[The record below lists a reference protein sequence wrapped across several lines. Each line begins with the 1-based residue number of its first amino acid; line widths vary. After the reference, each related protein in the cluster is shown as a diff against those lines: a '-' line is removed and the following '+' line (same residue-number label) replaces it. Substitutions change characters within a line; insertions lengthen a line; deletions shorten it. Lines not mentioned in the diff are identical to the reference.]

1 MKYSLNNYSNFYLK
15 GNMKQH
21 ALTHKTG
28 RDGMGGKDDSSM
40 RSGNGN
46 SMSGNEGLSS
56 NENSNE
62 PTELTVEMKRS
73 PPEQEI
79 PLPFPKKPYG
89 K

>member
-1 MKYSLNNYSNFYLK
+1 
-15 GNMKQH
+15 MKQH

-28 RDGMGGKDDSSM
+28 RDGLGGKDDSM
-40 RSGNGN
+40 RSGNGS

-62 PTELTVEMKRS
+62 PTELTAGMKRS
-73 PPEQEI
+73 PPEHEV

-89 K
+89 KYNLSLSLSPIISSLIS